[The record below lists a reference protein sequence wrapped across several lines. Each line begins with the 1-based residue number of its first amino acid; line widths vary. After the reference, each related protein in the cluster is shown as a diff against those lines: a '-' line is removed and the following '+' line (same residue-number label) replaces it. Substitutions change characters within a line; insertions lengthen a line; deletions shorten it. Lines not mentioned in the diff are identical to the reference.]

1 MIIGVKYVNT
11 WNIFASALYVS
22 QFLRVIPESKQ
33 KKASDENEI
42 IKRVK
47 DRGPLCMKL

>member
-11 WNIFASALYVS
+11 WNIFASSLYVI
-22 QFLRVIPESKQ
+22 QFLSIIPESKQ